1 MKDEGKLEKILEPE
15 RVAETCP
22 HPFALV
28 HSTSKTAFKITY
40 DVEL

>member
-1 MKDEGKLEKILEPE
+1 MKDEGKLQKISEQE
-15 RVAETCP
+15 RVVETCP

-28 HSTSKTAFKITY
+28 RSSSKTAFKITY